1 MGWEIERK
9 FLIKEKPADLQ
20 KYPRKNIIQGYVV
33 IGDDCEVRLRK
44 KAEEFSQAVKIGSG
58 LQREEV
64 KIDLTPVQFNQL
76 WPLTENRRIEK
87 VRYEIHY
94 KGALIELDVY
104 EGALSKLV
112 TAEVEFKTVAES
124 TAFTPPDWFDEEIT
138 EDERFKN
145 KNLAIHGLPD

>member
-9 FLIKEKPADLQ
+9 FLIKEKPDLQ
-20 KYPRKNIIQGYVV
+20 KYPHKDIIQGYMI
-33 IGDDCEVRLRK
+33 IGDDYEVRLRK

-64 KIDLTPVQFNQL
+64 EIELTPVQFNQL